1 MGVVDEI
8 LDWSATKLTPWRQDA
23 LRRLAGSAS
32 MTLQDEGELL
42 DLIKEKAGFA
52 LAAKPPTPTPL
63 SKAHLASLSSG
74 SPLQIKGIRNVKN
87 VNRLVP
93 AAALQFTP
101 NGMTIVYGRNGSGK
115 SGFVRIFRTACRTR
129 TDNPAKLKVLADV
142 YGSSGGPQEAEIIVD
157 LGSGDVVVP
166 WTAGAPASE
175 TLLQVA
181 VFDSSAAQLYVDG
194 GNQIQF
200 LPFGLALPHKLNELC
215 LSLRDKLEAERK
227 PITDQIAL
235 VTVAFETSRT
245 TKAQTFYAG
254 LTGKATDAQI
264 DAAATFSPDDEK
276 RADELTRLL
285 AANTASAADV
295 TALSTWVKILA
306 SECTSLGQAFSDPQ
320 LDGYRTLKQQAID
333 ARAAAGTKAADLFS
347 SEPLP
352 GVGGETWRRLWLA
365 AREYSITDAY
375 PSLEFPVLSTPD
387 AIETCVLCQQTLSA
401 EASDRMGRFQ
411 AFVSGSLAAT
421 ADQTETAVTQAITSL
436 PQVEIFASKDWAT
449 RLEQIR
455 KRNAELADTVTSFKK
470 DMEARR
476 ATALASLQTS
486 EVPPPPLAAAAPVS
500 PHGAL
505 QDLSAV
511 LSIEAEA
518 LAKADQSGERAKL
531 ETERAELADRKILTA
546 GRDRVIKRRDLLK
559 EDALYTTALA
569 EVQTKGITQKANE
582 LVDTH
587 LTKIVTDHFEVER
600 KTLEITHLKVGL
612 ARKSGQT
619 KAAFQTNPGTKLTKL
634 TSEILSEGEQRA
646 LALAAF
652 LTEIAVTEG
661 AGPIVIDDPVSSLD
675 RDRGLKVA
683 ARIAAEAQKRQVIVF
698 THDLIFFNDLCRE
711 ADDLGVTTKTIALF
725 ADGANAGKV
734 DPAGVSWK
742 GLSVTK
748 RLARIRN
755 DFAPLKKL
763 HTSSPADYEFKV
775 KHLYGR
781 LRDSYERLVEEH
793 IFCDVVRRGV
803 DRIETQKLRMVH
815 LSDALAIRFHDGMT
829 KANTHSHD
837 NPASDTVSIPDPAA
851 FESDLAYI
859 EQLITD
865 LKAESVSAEGN
876 RPSMKPKKD

>member
-1 MGVVDEI
+1 MGAVDEI

-23 LRRLAGSAS
+23 LRRLAGSSAV
-32 MTLQDEGELL
+32 TAQDESELL
-42 DLIKEKAGFA
+42 DLIKEKAGFS

-63 SKAHLASLSSG
+63 SKAHLASVSSG

-93 AAALQFTP
+93 AAALPFTP
-101 NGMTIVYGRNGSGK
+101 NGMTIIYGRNGSGK

-157 LGSGDVVVP
+157 LGGGDVVVP

-175 TLLQVA
+175 ILLQVA

-200 LPFGLALPHKLNELC
+200 LPFGLALPHRLNELC
-215 LSLRDKLEAERK
+215 LTLRDKLEAERK
-227 PITDQIAL
+227 PVTDQIAL
-235 VTVAFETSRT
+235 VTVVFETPRT

-276 RADELTRLL
+276 RVDELTRLL

-295 TALSTWVKILA
+295 TALSTWVKNLA
-306 SECTSLGQAFSDPQ
+306 SECANLGQAFSDPQ
-320 LDGYRTLKQQAID
+320 LDGYRTLKQKAID
-333 ARAAAGTKAADLFS
+333 ARTAAGTKAADLFS

-365 AREYSITDAY
+365 AREYSVTDAY
-375 PSLEFPVLSTPD
+375 AGREFPVLSTPD
-387 AIETCVLCQQTLSA
+387 ATETCVLCQQPLSA
-401 EASDRMGRFQ
+401 EASDRIGRFQ

-421 ADQTETAVTQAITSL
+421 ADQAETAVTQAITSL

-470 DMEARR
+470 DVEARR
-476 ATALASLQTS
+476 AIALASLQTS

-511 LSIEAEA
+511 LATEAEA
-518 LAKADQSGERAKL
+518 LAKADQTGERAKL

-559 EDALYTTALA
+559 EDALYATALA

-600 KTLEITHLKVGL
+600 KILEITHLKVGL

-619 KAAFQTNPGTKLTKL
+619 KAAFQTNPGTTLTKL

-683 ARIAAEAQKRQVIVF
+683 ARIAAEAQKRQVIIF

-711 ADDLGVTTKTIALF
+711 ADDLGVTTETIALF

-781 LRDSYERLVEEH
+781 LRDCYERLVEEH

-815 LSDALAIRFHDGMT
+815 LSDALAIRFHEGMT

-865 LKAESVSAEGN
+865 LKAESVLAEGN